1 MRLGWRKLLPASL
14 ANILITGAIVMGVQ
28 TGGPAVERAFSV
40 LSDVCNAALA
50 LGGIGLVVWF
60 AVFMCTPRKRK
71 QLLATTSAQYA
82 AEAGGTRTLRMG
94 A

>member
-1 MRLGWRKLLPASL
+1 M
-14 ANILITGAIVMGVQ
+14 AIR
-28 TGGPAVERAFSV
+28 TGGPAVDHAMSIVGNLCNLV
-40 LSDVCNAALA
+40 LAGGGVAL
-50 LGGIGLVVWF
+50 LVWF

-71 QLLATTSAQYA
+71 QLLTTTSAQYA